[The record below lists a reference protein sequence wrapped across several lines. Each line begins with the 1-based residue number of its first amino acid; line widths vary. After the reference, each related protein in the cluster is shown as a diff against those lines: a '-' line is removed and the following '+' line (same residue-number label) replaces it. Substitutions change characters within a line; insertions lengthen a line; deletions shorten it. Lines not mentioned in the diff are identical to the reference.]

1 MTAAS
6 ELGRTLLTGLQSGS
20 NSGEISGSQAD
31 GGSLGRF
38 ESALRDALTGPEDA
52 PSGFE
57 SVRLAQVNPL
67 TELPPSV
74 VQVRPVGAQD
84 FDPLSAAQATQP
96 VSQGRAAD
104 GRAADDR
111 AASGLGLAG
120 PGGAGADGTPG
131 QTILSGLER
140 MRGVFDDKI
149 GGIGQRMEHAEM
161 SVQAMVSLQAEVVEY
176 SVLVD
181 VSSKLAG
188 KSTQAMDSLMKGQ

>member
-6 ELGRTLLTGLQSGS
+6 ELGRTLLTGLQPGS
-20 NSGEISGSQAD
+20 NTAEAVGNAAKGDSM
-31 GGSLGRF
+31 GRF
-38 ESALRDALTGPEDA
+38 ETAMRDALTGRDTA
-52 PSGFE
+52 ALSGAE
-57 SVRLAQVNPL
+57 PVRLAQVGPL
-67 TELPPSV
+67 TELPASTG
-74 VQVRPVGAQD
+74 QIRPVGAQE
-84 FDPLSAAQATQP
+84 FNPLSAAQAPQQ
-96 VSQGRAAD
+96 VSQ

-120 PGGAGADGTPG
+120 PEVGSVEATPG

-140 MRGVFDDKI
+140 MRSVFDDKI
-149 GGIGQRMEHAEM
+149 GGIGNRMEHTEM

>member
-6 ELGRTLLTGLQSGS
+6 ELGRTLLTGLQSGANAGEVS
-20 NSGEISGSQAD
+20 GNPANS
-31 GGSLGRF
+31 GSLGRF
-38 ESALRDALTGPEDA
+38 ESAMRDALTGMDGDH
-52 PSGFE
+52 SGFE
-57 SVRLAQVNPL
+57 PVRLAQVGPL

-74 VQVRPVGAQD
+74 GQMRPVGAQD

-120 PGGAGADGTPG
+120 PGGAGAEGTPG

-149 GGIGQRMEHAEM
+149 GGIGARMEHTEM